1 MKVIFETKTILY
13 FSSILIWINIL
24 FLGPFTL
31 FFGLNDNFRENG
43 LLLFLIIVFIC
54 IIIIILLTFLI
65 IYSPKLLLSNK
76 RILYKSI
83 FYKKELL
90 LSDVNS
96 IKISGKTPKLKVIIN
111 SNDGEEIKIN
121 LFYYTFVKKQQKALV
136 TILKN
141 YSNKYHIR
149 ME

>member
-1 MKVIFETKTILY
+1 M
-13 FSSILIWINIL
+13 
-24 FLGPFTL
+24 
-31 FFGLNDNFRENG
+31 
-43 LLLFLIIVFIC
+43 
-54 IIIIILLTFLI
+54 
-65 IYSPKLLLSNK
+65 LLSNK

-111 SNDGEEIKIN
+111 SNNGEEIKIN